1 MVLPLNLESIHE
13 SAFSSCI
20 NLRRINI
27 PPKVTVI
34 EKSTFMNCERLEEV
48 VLSSQTEKIISS
60 AFSGCKM
67 LRKIDFPD
75 TLVKIGSY
83 AFSYCLG
90 LTEIRIPQHLQRI
103 SEYAFSNCRNLEI
116 VHFPDVE
123 IPGIHEYAFKDCDK
137 IIPQIRL
144 SEKKYGELSPEELK
158 FDADSCPISG
168 EEFKK
173 DMPIIIL
180 KCGHVFK
187 KESLLEWIKI
197 RNICPY
203 CRKYIGF

>member
-1 MVLPLNLESIHE
+1 
-13 SAFSSCI
+13 
-20 NLRRINI
+20 
-27 PPKVTVI
+27 
-34 EKSTFMNCERLEEV
+34 MNCDRLEEV

-60 AFSGCKM
+60 SFSGCKM

-83 AFSYCLG
+83 AFSHCLG
-90 LTEIRIPQHLQRI
+90 LTEIQIPQHLQKI

-123 IPGIHEYAFKDCDK
+123 ITGIHEYAFNNCDR
-137 IIPQIRL
+137 IILQKRL
-144 SEKKYGELSPEELK
+144 TEKKYGELLPEDIK
-158 FDADSCPISG
+158 FDADCCPISG
-168 EEFKK
+168 EEFHK
-173 DMPIIIL
+173 DMVVVIL

-203 CRKYIGF
+203 CRKNLGF